1 MIKSRI
7 KIVATVIEVEFVC
20 QIIPDDFLKLYM
32 HFFSIAL
39 SS

>member
-20 QIIPDDFLKLYM
+20 QIIPDDFFKTVY
-32 HFFSIAL
+32 AL
-39 SS
+39 FIYRAF